1 MIYHY
6 LKVALRNLWKY
17 RTHSLI
23 SVLCLAVG
31 ITFYTV
37 MSLFVDRI
45 TAHREIPNFE
55 RRALLVS
62 NNRHWLSLENVNYL
76 ESLHIEEMDSLIV
89 TSFSAMNEEVHC
101 RDQHQCEMPYKVM
114 IRRANSRYF
123 KENGIK
129 VVAGDVRMLKDD
141 EVVIHE
147 NFAHRVF
154 GDVNPI
160 GYSVFQ
166 PRRREGEVE
175 NFRIVGVVSGRMY
188 NDEHITDL
196 YYPLTFRSEEPYWVE
211 ALVKPGVDMKT
222 FKERMRQVW
231 LEPGNEDSYVS
242 VRPSVERYQ
251 DIHWIILS
259 QTSQATQRVLLYQA
273 VQ

>member
-1 MIYHY
+1 MIIHY

-89 TSFSAMNEEVHC
+89 KTKCLQV
-101 RDQHQCEMPYKVM
+101 
-114 IRRANSRYF
+114 
-123 KENGIK
+123 
-129 VVAGDVRMLKDD
+129 L
-141 EVVIHE
+141 
-147 NFAHRVF
+147 
-154 GDVNPI
+154 
-160 GYSVFQ
+160 
-166 PRRREGEVE
+166 
-175 NFRIVGVVSGRMY
+175 GR
-188 NDEHITDL
+188 
-196 YYPLTFRSEEPYWVE
+196 
-211 ALVKPGVDMKT
+211 
-222 FKERMRQVW
+222 
-231 LEPGNEDSYVS
+231 
-242 VRPSVERYQ
+242 
-251 DIHWIILS
+251 
-259 QTSQATQRVLLYQA
+259 
-273 VQ
+273 